1 MPKLSIVVPIYN
13 VSKYLSRCL
22 DSLLGQT
29 NDDYELILINDCS
42 TDSSLEIAE
51 RYARKMPNK
60 ISLISNTKNE
70 GLGYTR
76 NLGLFMSKGEYITFV
91 DSDDYVAKD
100 YVQRYLDAANQHD
113 VDVIIGGYTRD
124 IDGKLRKHFVS
135 NSIWSLTT
143 YTIACAKMYR
153 TDFLRNN
160 NVHFSNIRCGE
171 DIYFSSVL
179 FCSNPSFY
187 VMHYAGYHYY
197 FNRKSITGT
206 LNFKKNHEVFVSNL
220 FNEITDT
227 CPLSTLTSDQKWV
240 IQYSYLANMINALL
254 VHNRGCGKA
263 LMKKKYKFVFED
275 AKKKFPDYE
284 QNPYISLIKPKGQ
297 TIKIRVSVWLL
308 VKLRQIRMDHFIY
321 EMAARS

>member
-1 MPKLSIVVPIYN
+1 MPRLSIVVPIYN
-13 VSKYLSRCL
+13 VSEYLSRCL
-22 DSLLGQT
+22 ESLLDQT
-29 NDDYELILINDCS
+29 NNDYELILINDCS
-42 TDSSLEIAE
+42 TDSSLDIAKKFAE
-51 RYARKMPNK
+51 DRPDK
-60 ISLISNTKNE
+60 ISLISNPNNK

-76 NLGLFMSKGEYITFV
+76 NLGLSISKCEFITFV
-91 DSDDYVAKD
+91 DSDDYVARD
-100 YVQRYLDAANQHD
+100 YVQRYLEAADRHH

-124 IDGKLRKHFVS
+124 IDGKLRRHFAS

-179 FCSNPSFY
+179 FCSKPSFY
-187 VMHYAGYHYY
+187 VMRYAGYYYY

-206 LNFKKNHEVFVSNL
+206 LNFEKNHEVFVSNL

-227 CPLSTLTSDQKWV
+227 CPLSTLTPDQKWV
-240 IQYSYLANMINALL
+240 IQYSYLANMFNALL

-263 LMKKKYKFVFED
+263 LMHKKYQFVFED
-275 AKKKFPDYE
+275 AKKKFPDFK